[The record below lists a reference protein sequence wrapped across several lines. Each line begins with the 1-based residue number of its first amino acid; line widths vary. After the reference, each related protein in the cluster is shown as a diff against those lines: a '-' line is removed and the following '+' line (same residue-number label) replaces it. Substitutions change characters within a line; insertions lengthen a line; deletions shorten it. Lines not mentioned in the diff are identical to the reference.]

1 MGTADRVPGR
11 GFRAHPGRCAA
22 PPPVGRIS
30 PLRGSP
36 KAFES
41 QPFKRGGWPPRHPV
55 RSALGRRPSRGGDF
69 RTGRGVYTRLL
80 VDDGDVRQ
88 HNFLM
93 ELVANPAGLRAIHPA
108 D

>member
-1 MGTADRVPGR
+1 MAAREKPFLRPRGGVWYTSPIFHPNPDRPASRGRGAAADR
-11 GFRAHPGRCAA
+11 
-22 PPPVGRIS
+22 
-30 PLRGSP
+30 
-36 KAFES
+36 
-41 QPFKRGGWPPRHPV
+41 
-55 RSALGRRPSRGGDF
+55 RGGDF

-93 ELVANPAGLRAIHPA
+93 ELVDNPAGLRAIHPA